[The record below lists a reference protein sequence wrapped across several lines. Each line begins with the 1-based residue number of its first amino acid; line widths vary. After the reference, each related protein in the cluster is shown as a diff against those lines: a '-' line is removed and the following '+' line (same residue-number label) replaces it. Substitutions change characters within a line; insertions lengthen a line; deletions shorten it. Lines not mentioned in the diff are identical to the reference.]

1 MLEQFRKAK
10 EAEIAMLHALSEE
23 NRMPASFAG
32 QRLSFL
38 DSLQKK
44 KPRAVIA
51 EYKRASPSY
60 GNINLAAAPEDV
72 ARAYAQAGAGA
83 ISVLTEE
90 HHFKGTMDYLDNMAG
105 SGLPL
110 LRKDFILHPL
120 QIEQTAASPAS
131 AVLIIVRMLSD
142 KMLDELL
149 LRCLDF
155 DLEPVVEIFNE
166 EDLVRA
172 RKFRA
177 TTIQVN
183 NRDLDTLRV
192 TLETSKNLVKHKK
205 GDEFWITASGISS
218 AGHLTDL
225 LSRGFD
231 AALIGS
237 SLMEG
242 NPGESLMALLQGED
256 GYDEEAR

>member
-1 MLEQFRKAK
+1 MLEQFFKAK
-10 EAEIAMLHALSEE
+10 ATEIAALHALSKE
-23 NRMPASFAG
+23 NKMPASFSG
-32 QRLSFL
+32 QRPSFL
-38 DSLQKK
+38 GSLKK
-44 KPRAVIA
+44 KSPRAIIA
-51 EYKRASPSY
+51 EYKRASPSH
-60 GNINLAAAPEDV
+60 GNINLTAEPEEV

-90 HHFKGTMDYLDNMAG
+90 DCFKGKMEYLDRMARP
-105 SGLPL
+105 GLPL

-131 AVLIIVRMLSD
+131 AVLIIVRIHSDAMLN
-142 KMLDELL
+142 ELL
-149 LRCLDF
+149 LCCKDF

-166 EDLVRA
+166 DDLVRA
-172 RKFRA
+172 REFKA

-192 TLETSKNLVKHKK
+192 TLEISKNLVKHKK
-205 GDEFWITASGISS
+205 DSEFWITASGISS
-218 AGHLTDL
+218 AGQLADL

-231 AALIGS
+231 AALVGS

-242 NPGESLMALLQGED
+242 DPEERLISLIQGED
-256 GYDEEAR
+256 GHG